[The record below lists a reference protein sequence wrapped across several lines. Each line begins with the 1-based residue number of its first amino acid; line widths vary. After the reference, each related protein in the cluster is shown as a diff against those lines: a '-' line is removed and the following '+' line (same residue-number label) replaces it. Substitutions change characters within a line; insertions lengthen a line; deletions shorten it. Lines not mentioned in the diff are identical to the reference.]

1 MHAQYSDDPGAEPRE
16 RMILGD
22 GEVGRALC
30 SHRRARRSTY
40 KGRGGEEARLGLVRL
55 GHTPPAAENEQRN
68 EAEQENVEESD
79 DVRLVPGTLS
89 KMTLALIFSV

>member
-1 MHAQYSDDPGAEPRE
+1 M
-16 RMILGD
+16 
-22 GEVGRALC
+22 
-30 SHRRARRSTY
+30 
-40 KGRGGEEARLGLVRL
+40 GLVRL

-79 DVRLVPGTLS
+79 DVRLVPWTLS